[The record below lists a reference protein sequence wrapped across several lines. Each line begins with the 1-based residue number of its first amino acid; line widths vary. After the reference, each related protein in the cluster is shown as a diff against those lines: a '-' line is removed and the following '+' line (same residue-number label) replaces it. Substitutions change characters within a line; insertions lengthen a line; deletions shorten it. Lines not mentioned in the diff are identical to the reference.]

1 MMMGLTSESYDRQY
15 SDRQLLGRLS
25 GYFGAYRRSLIIV
38 GALVF
43 VITVLGLLDPI
54 IISRSLDALRL
65 QPSEQV
71 ALILFAYVITSQTI
85 SFVTNMV
92 RRQYMARLIAD
103 VITRMRHEAFTASI
117 QHDLSFFDEHQS
129 GKIIS
134 RITNDTQ
141 ELAQVVQLITDLIS
155 QFTTLI
161 ALVLVLMSTS
171 WQLTLALLAM
181 APIVALMGAGFRNL
195 ARKVTRRGFRAIA
208 EVNSSIQ
215 EAVAGIRVAKNFRQE
230 AAIYSGF
237 KVVNKQ
243 SYRANLLRGFVLANV
258 FPILNALSGVGTA
271 ALVYLGGMSAG
282 TGAITIGAWYLF
294 ILSVDRFWFPMTNIA
309 SFYAQIQSGLSACE
323 RIFALIDAPHTVKQL
338 TTNTDTAHKLL
349 GEIQFSN
356 VSFRY
361 NSQQQV
367 LSDFSL
373 HIKPGESVAFVGH
386 TGAGK
391 SSIVKL
397 ITRFYEY
404 QEGQIAIDN
413 LDIRNFDLTSYRRQ
427 LGIVSQ
433 SPFLF
438 AGTVADNIRY
448 ARQELSD
455 AEILSIANR
464 IGDGEWLEAL
474 PNGLLTEVGE
484 RGGKLSM
491 GQRQLVALVR
501 VLAQTPPIF
510 ILDEATASVDPFT
523 ESQIQAALKLIL
535 KTSTSILIAHRLFTV
550 QAADRII
557 VIDHGKIRESGGHHA
572 LMQQGGYYA
581 TLYDTYFRHQSPDYK
596 VSGVDYTSGKVK
608 LVLNEAGTAS

>member
-15 SDRQLLGRLS
+15 SDRQLLGRLA
-25 GYFGAYRRSLIIV
+25 GYFGAYRHALTIV
-38 GALVF
+38 AVLVF
-43 VITVLGLLDPI
+43 IITVLGLLDPI
-54 IISRSLDALRL
+54 IISRSLDAMRN
-65 QPSEQV
+65 QPSQQIV
-71 ALILFAYVITSQTI
+71 WILFAYIVTSQTI
-85 SFVTNMV
+85 SFVTNMI

-103 VITRMRHEAFTASI
+103 VISKMRHEAFTASI

-141 ELAQVVQLITDLIS
+141 ELAQVVQMITDLIS

-181 APIVALMGAGFRNL
+181 APIVALLGTVFRNL

-230 AAIYSGF
+230 SAIYAGF
-237 KVVNKQ
+237 RAVNKQ

-271 ALVYLGGMSAG
+271 ILVYLGGMSAG
-282 TGAITIGAWYLF
+282 SGAISIGAWYLF

-309 SFYAQIQSGLSACE
+309 SFYSQIQSGLSACE
-323 RIFALIDAPHTVKQL
+323 RIFALIDAPHTVKQIE
-338 TTNTDTAHKLL
+338 TNPTNTLS
-349 GEIQFSN
+349 GQIQFSHVN
-356 VSFRY
+356 FRY
-361 NSQQQV
+361 NTQQQV

-397 ITRFYEY
+397 ITRFYEF
-404 QEGQIAIDN
+404 QDGQISIDGQ
-413 LDIRNFDLTSYRRQ
+413 DIRSLDLPSFRRQ

-448 ARQELSD
+448 ASPTLTDD
-455 AEILSIANR
+455 AILSIANR
-464 IGDGEWLEAL
+464 IGDGEWLDAL
-474 PNGLLTEVGE
+474 PNGLQTEVGE
-484 RGGKLSM
+484 RGLKLSM

-501 VLAQTPPIF
+501 VLAQAPPIF

-523 ESQIQAALKLIL
+523 ESQIQTALKLIL
-535 KTSTSILIAHRLFTV
+535 KTSTSILIAHRLFTI
-550 QAADRII
+550 QAANRII
-557 VIDHGKIRESGGHHA
+557 VIDHGSIIESGAHRE
-572 LMQQGGYYA
+572 LMQRGGYYA
-581 TLYDTYFRHQSPDYK
+581 TLYDTYFRHQSADYR
-596 VSGVDYTSGKVK
+596 VSGVDYSSGKVK
-608 LVLNEAGTAS
+608 LIAPEASGVA

>member
-1 MMMGLTSESYDRQY
+1 MMMGLTSETYDRQY
-15 SDRQLLGRLS
+15 SDRTLLRRLYL
-25 GYFGAYRRSLIIV
+25 YFVSYKRALVIV
-38 GALVF
+38 ALLVF

-54 IISRSLDALRL
+54 IISRGIDAIRI
-65 QPSEQV
+65 QPSQNLV
-71 ALILFAYVITSQTI
+71 LYLFLYILASQITA
-85 SFVTNMV
+85 FLTNMA
-92 RRQYMARLIAD
+92 RRRYMARLIAD
-103 VITRMRHEAFTASI
+103 VISKMRHEAFTASI

-134 RITNDTQ
+134 RVTNDTQ

-161 ALVLVLMSTS
+161 ALVIVLFITS
-171 WQLTLALLAM
+171 WQLTLAMLVM
-181 APIVALMGAGFRNL
+181 APVIAIFGATFRNL

-208 EVNSSIQ
+208 EVNASIQ

-237 KVVNKQ
+237 RAINKQ

-258 FPILNALSGVGTA
+258 FPILNALGGVGTA
-271 ALVYLGGMSAG
+271 ILVYLGGMSAG
-282 TGAITIGAWYLF
+282 AGTVSIGSWYLF

-309 SFYAQIQSGLSACE
+309 SFYSQIQSGLSACE
-323 RIFALIDAPHTVKQL
+323 RIFALIDAPRTVNQIEEKPAPAL
-338 TTNTDTAHKLL
+338 T
-349 GEIQFSN
+349 GEIKFSRVN
-356 VSFRY
+356 FRY
-361 NSQQQV
+361 NAQQQV
-367 LSDFSL
+367 LSNFSL
-373 HIKPGESVAFVGH
+373 HIEPGESVAFVGH

-397 ITRFYEY
+397 ITRFYEF
-404 QEGQIAIDN
+404 QDGNISIDKQ
-413 LDIRNFDLTSYRRQ
+413 DIRNFDLTSYRRQ

-448 ARQELSD
+448 ARPELPD
-455 AEILSIANR
+455 EQILSIANR

-474 PNGLLTEVGE
+474 PNGLQTEVGE

-501 VLAQTPPIF
+501 VLAQAPPIF

-523 ESQIQAALKLIL
+523 ESQIQTALKLIL
-535 KTSTSILIAHRLFTV
+535 KSSTSILIAHRLFTV

-557 VIDHGKIRESGGHHA
+557 VIDHGKILEEGTHRY
-572 LMQQGGYYA
+572 LMQKGGYYA
-581 TLYDTYFRHQSPDYK
+581 TLYDTYFKHQSADYQ
-596 VSGVDYTSGKVK
+596 VSGVDYSGGKARLLADETGAV
-608 LVLNEAGTAS
+608 

>member
-1 MMMGLTSESYDRQY
+1 M
-15 SDRQLLGRLS
+15 
-25 GYFGAYRRSLIIV
+25 
-38 GALVF
+38 F

-65 QPSEQV
+65 QPSEQI
-71 ALILFAYVITSQTI
+71 ALILFAYVLTSQII
-85 SFVTNMV
+85 SFITNLV
-92 RRQYMARLIAD
+92 RRRYMARLIAD
-103 VITRMRHEAFTASI
+103 VITRMRHEAFSASI

-181 APIVALMGAGFRNL
+181 APIVAVLGAAFRNL

-230 AAIYSGF
+230 AAIYAGF
-237 KVVNKQ
+237 KAVNKQ
-243 SYRANLLRGFVLANV
+243 SYTANLLRGFVLANV

-271 ALVYLGGMSAG
+271 VLVYMGGMSAG
-282 TGAITIGAWYLF
+282 TGAISIGAWYLF

-338 TTNTDTAHKLL
+338 SSKPAQQLK

-356 VSFRY
+356 VNFRY

-397 ITRFYEY
+397 ITRFYEF
-404 QEGQIAIDN
+404 QSGQIAIDN
-413 LDIRNFDLTSYRRQ
+413 EDIRNFDLTSYRRQ

-433 SPFLF
+433 TPFLF

-448 ARQELSD
+448 ARQDLTD
-455 AEILSIANR
+455 AEIQSIANR
-464 IGDGEWLEAL
+464 IGDGEWLDAL
-474 PNGLLTEVGE
+474 PGGLQTEVGE

-501 VLAQTPPIF
+501 VLAQAPPIF

-523 ESQIQAALKLIL
+523 ESQIQTALKLVL

-557 VIDHGKIRESGGHHA
+557 VIDHGQIIESGSHHA
-572 LMQQGGYYA
+572 LMGQGGYYA

-608 LVLNEAGTAS
+608 LA

>member
-1 MMMGLTSESYDRQY
+1 MMMGFSSESYDRQY
-15 SDRQLLGRLS
+15 GDRQLLSRLLS
-25 GYFGAYRRSLIIV
+25 YFGVYRQ
-38 GALVF
+38 ALTSVAILVL

-54 IISRSLDALRL
+54 VISRSLDALRAS
-65 QPSEQV
+65 PSNLLG
-71 ALILFAYVITSQTI
+71 LILFGYVLASQVITFLI
-85 SFVTNMV
+85 NLV
-92 RRQYMARLIAD
+92 RRRYMARLIAD
-103 VITRMRHEAFTASI
+103 VITQMRDEAFRAAI

-161 ALVLVLMSTS
+161 ALMVVLMSTS
-171 WQLTLALLAM
+171 WQLALALLAM
-181 APIVALMGAGFRNL
+181 APLVALMGAGFRNL

-208 EVNSSIQ
+208 EVNASIQ

-230 AAIYSGF
+230 SAIYSGF
-237 KVVNKQ
+237 RGVNKQ

-258 FPILNALSGVGTA
+258 FPVLNALSGVGTA
-271 ALVYLGGMSAG
+271 ILVYMGGMSAG
-282 TGAITIGAWYLF
+282 SGAISIGAWYLF

-323 RIFALIDAPHTVKQL
+323 RIFALIDATHTVKQL
-338 TTNTDTAHKLL
+338 TQTPAHTLH
-349 GEIQFSN
+349 GEIEFSK

-361 NSQQQV
+361 NTQLQV
-367 LSDFSL
+367 LSDFTL
-373 HIKPGESVAFVGH
+373 HITPGESVAFVGH

-397 ITRFYEY
+397 ITRFYEF
-404 QEGQIAIDN
+404 QEGQISIDGQ
-413 LDIRNFDLTSYRRQ
+413 DIRGFDLTSYRRQ

-433 SPFLF
+433 APFLF

-448 ARQELSD
+448 ARPELSD
-455 AEILSIANR
+455 SQILSIANQ
-464 IGDGEWLEAL
+464 IGDGEWLDAL
-474 PNGLLTEVGE
+474 PNGLETEVGE

-501 VLAQTPPIF
+501 VVAQEPPIF

-535 KTSTSILIAHRLFTV
+535 KKSTSILIAHRLFTV
-550 QAADRII
+550 QAANRII
-557 VIDHGKIRESGGHHA
+557 VIDHGNIIESGNHA
-572 LMQQGGYYA
+572 VLMQRGGYYA
-581 TLYDTYFRHQSPDYK
+581 TLYDTYFRHQSADYK
-596 VSGVDYTSGKVK
+596 VSGVDYTTGKAK
-608 LVLNEAGTAS
+608 LVSN